1 MLQQE
6 NELVRSRGI
15 HWEWSGGNPESMT
28 PFLVLDFNVSKDPNR
43 YAHYVAIKTSVDSNP
58 YMNFEM
64 AKFHFFNGMRQYD

>member
-1 MLQQE
+1 
-6 NELVRSRGI
+6 
-15 HWEWSGGNPESMT
+15 MT
-28 PFLVLDFNVSKDPNR
+28 PFIVLDFNVSKDPNR